1 MLCVRTLGSLAIA
14 RNASQMRDPAVR
26 RLATEPDAG
35 KKHSQLRTMLES
47 EITSGAYAPGKFLPS
62 EPELARRFAV
72 SRSTV
77 RQALFALEQ
86 DGFVERLPG
95 KGTVV
100 REREGT
106 SAASQLAVF
115 AIVLPEIQSGHYPA
129 LVDAFASAASELH
142 YQIMVCTT
150 GNEISRQGDIMLQLL
165 DKRVAGVA
173 LLPPTVGTTPE
184 YHFRQL
190 QNQGIPIVMLHRG
203 VPGVSA
209 PVIAMPFEDVM
220 IKAADLLTSRGHR
233 RVAFLASHRSE
244 AVTRYEAALRLS
256 LRKAGSDLSVDLVKI
271 GSSTTSAVGKSRT
284 QEIETALKE
293 LFSLPDDSRP
303 TAIIDPWDSD
313 MEACY
318 FALTRAGF
326 EAPKDV
332 SLVSFGGAS
341 RMSALTKRLS
351 AVTVNEP
358 LAAKLTARLLGEMSR
373 GNRPITDSTQFS
385 VPLGCHLGETIASPP
400 EEVRHW

>member
-1 MLCVRTLGSLAIA
+1 
-14 RNASQMRDPAVR
+14 MRDSGVTPLSTKA
-26 RLATEPDAG
+26 EFG
-35 KKHSQLRTMLES
+35 KKHALLRTMLES
-47 EITSGAYAPGKFLPS
+47 EITSGAYPAGKFLPS
-62 EPELARRFAV
+62 EPELARRFAI

-100 REREGT
+100 REREGSSST
-106 SAASQLAVF
+106 AQLAVF
-115 AIVLPEIQSGHYPA
+115 AIVLPEIRSGHYPA

-142 YQIMVCTT
+142 YQILVCTT
-150 GNEISRQGDIMLQLL
+150 GNEISRQGDIILQLL
-165 DKRVAGVA
+165 DKHVAGVA
-173 LLPPTVGTTPE
+173 LLPPTVGSTPE

-190 QNQGIPIVMLHRG
+190 QNQGIPIVMLHRP

-209 PVIAMPFEDVM
+209 PLIAMPFEEIMV
-220 IKAADLLTSRGHR
+220 KAADLLVSRGHR
-233 RVAFLASHRSE
+233 RIAFLASHHSE
-244 AVTRYEAALRLS
+244 AVNRYEAALRLS
-256 LRKAGSDLSVDLVKI
+256 LRAAGSDLPVEMVKI
-271 GSSTTSAVGKSRT
+271 GSSTTSTVGKSRT
-284 QEIETALKE
+284 HEIEVALKE
-293 LFSLPDDSRP
+293 LFERPDGQRP

-326 EAPKDV
+326 EAPDDI

-351 AVTVNEP
+351 AVTVDETMT
-358 LAAKLTARLLGEMSR
+358 AKLTARLLGEMLR
-373 GNRPITDSTQFS
+373 GERPITDATPFS
-385 VPLGCHLGETIASPP
+385 VPLSCHLGETIAAPPSPVP
-400 EEVRHW
+400 LWNRTLGG